1 MSAGIHKLDFSAS
14 DDVRT
19 PEKTRVETLT
29 IGNAK
34 VARLTAQAGWVWREC
49 IAPVA
54 GTDSCQ
60 AHHLGVVQS
69 GSLLVQHED
78 GSEETITAGDVYECK
93 PGHQAQ
99 VVGDEPC
106 VMIEFDASTAGDY
119 AKE

>member
-1 MSAGIHKLDFSAS
+1 MSKGVYKLDFSSS

-19 PEKTRVETLT
+19 PDKTRVETLT
-29 IGNAK
+29 AGNAK
-34 VARLTAQAGWVWREC
+34 VARLTVQPGWVWKDC
-49 IAPVA
+49 VAPVV

-69 GSLLVQHED
+69 GTLSVQHED
-78 GSEETITAGDVYECK
+78 GSEKTLTAGDVYECK

-99 VVGDEPC
+99 AVGDEPC
-106 VMIEFDASTAGDY
+106 VMVEFDASTAGDY

>member
-34 VARLTAQAGWVWREC
+34 VARLTAQAGWVWKEC
-49 IAPVA
+49 IAPVT

-60 AHHLGVVQS
+60 VRHLGVVHS

-78 GSEETITAGDVYECK
+78 GSEETITKGDIYECI
-93 PGHQAQ
+93 PGHQAK
-99 VVGDEPC
+99 VIGDEPC

-119 AKE
+119 AK

>member
-1 MSAGIHKLDFSAS
+1 MIFINNEATYHQSFNITAKLPKKIILKQPINN
-14 DDVRT
+14 RK
-19 PEKTRVETLT
+19 E
-29 IGNAK
+29 IYY
-34 VARLTAQAGWVWREC
+34 EC
-49 IAPVA
+49 IAFVV

-78 GSEETITAGDVYECK
+78 GSEETITVGDVYECK

-119 AKE
+119 AKD